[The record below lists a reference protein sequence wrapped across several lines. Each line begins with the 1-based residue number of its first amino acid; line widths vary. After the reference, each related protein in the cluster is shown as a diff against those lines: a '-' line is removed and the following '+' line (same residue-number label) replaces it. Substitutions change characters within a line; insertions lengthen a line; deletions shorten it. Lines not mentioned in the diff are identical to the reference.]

1 MIQSIPRAVAASLLL
16 VSLSAAALATG
27 EIESIITDA
36 DRERLANFDKAKQE
50 AVAEAEAGGSAKDRA
65 TLDEVISAEHQPFAD
80 FDMTGS
86 WDCRTIKAGGLAKL
100 VVYSWFDCRVTDDG
114 SGWKLEKLSGS
125 QRTTGRFFTNSDTE
139 LTYLGSGSIHDEAPL
154 PYGSGPDTD
163 QAGYTYRTGE
173 EEWHIAFPSPRYES
187 KLDILQF
194 RR

>member
-1 MIQSIPRAVAASLLL
+1 MIQSIPRAAAASLLL
-16 VSLSAAALATG
+16 VSVSAAALATG

-36 DRERLANFDKAKQE
+36 HRERLANFDKAKQE

-114 SGWKLEKLSGS
+114 SGWMLETAEG
-125 QRTTGRFFTNSDTE
+125 TAAEAGRP
-139 LTYLGSGSIHDEAPL
+139 G
-154 PYGSGPDTD
+154 
-163 QAGYTYRTGE
+163 
-173 EEWHIAFPSPRYES
+173 
-187 KLDILQF
+187 F
-194 RR
+194 RRSRPGHSGVRQTCV